1 MMSNENDPIK
11 SQTALKEEETLKFW
25 NDIEAFKKTVEIP
38 HEGGVK
44 GEFIFFDGP
53 PFATGTPHYG
63 HLLASAIKD
72 AVPRYQTMKGLKV
85 LRRWG
90 WDCHGLPIENI
101 VEKDLGIS
109 GKKQIE
115 EMGLEKFNEHARS
128 KVLTYVD
135 EWKKTIERFAR
146 WTEFDGSYKTM
157 DNSYIESVWWGL
169 KKLHSEDKIYES
181 VKVLMYCPRCETPLS
196 NAEVAMDNS
205 YKDITD
211 ISVYVKFKLIN
222 DVSVIP
228 DLVRN
233 PVRENQNSNL
243 DARLDSRLRG
253 NDNTSED
260 DNTGARLDSGLRR
273 NDNTSGNDNAGEG
286 GNTGANTYILA
297 WTTTPWT
304 LPGNVALAI
313 NPDLDYVE
321 VEGEVPGNTYIVA
334 STLVEK
340 VFKTNF
346 KILRTFKGSEL
357 IGKSYEPIF
366 DYYKNIELKNKENGW
381 KIYAGDFVTT
391 TDGTG
396 IVHIA
401 PAFGED
407 DLRLAK
413 ANNLPII
420 HHVDGT
426 GKFKPEIIDFAGQ
439 LVKPADTKEEPNKHQ
454 SADIEIIKYLAHNG
468 KLFEKEKLIHSYPH
482 CYRCETPLYYYAIP
496 AWFINVQSSKE
507 KFLKLNEKVNWIPSH
522 LKEGRFKNVMENAP
536 DWNISRNRFWAT
548 PLPIWKGTETKE
560 LEVLGSL
567 DDIKERTK
575 STNKYFVMRHG
586 EGEQNVLN
594 ILSSKVDN
602 PHHLTEKGK
611 EQTLATAEKLKDKKI
626 TKIIASPFVRT
637 KETAEIV
644 AETFGIPAEEIVYDV
659 RLGEIDLG
667 DFNMKAFESYGAFYS
682 SFEEML
688 EKPVPGGESHND
700 LRKRVGQFLYEIDK
714 KYSDENILLVTHE
727 SPAWALCSVAI
738 GADKIKA
745 EEMWKEKREFI
756 TTAEYKEF
764 DFAPIPH
771 NALYELD
778 FHRPYIDAITYP
790 APSGQ
795 GMMKRIPEVL
805 DCWFESSSMPY
816 ASQHYPF
823 ENQDFFKTHFPAD
836 FIAEYIAQ
844 TRTWFYYTHAISA
857 MLFDNIA
864 FKNVITTGTVLAEG
878 GQKMSK
884 SKNNYPD
891 PALMFDKYG
900 VDAVRFY
907 MLSSPLM
914 RSEDLNFA
922 EREVDEIHK
931 KIILRMRNVLSFYEM
946 YKSPASVI
954 PDLVRNPVSHSNS
967 ISDSFGLDSG
977 LRRNN
982 NAGEG
987 GIPMKN
993 NSSNVLDRWIIERLR
1008 ELCDAVTK
1016 AMDAYEIDQA
1026 LKPVLPFVEDL
1037 STWYLRRSR
1046 DRMKEDGEDK
1056 DLACATLRYVLFRF
1070 AQITAPFMPF
1080 IAEEIYRGVRGNEDE
1095 ESVHFTVWPNESE
1108 SFSEKIKGIFVKNK
1122 IIEDMEKVRNIVSL
1136 ALEARSKALIKVK
1149 QPLLTLTLKG
1159 DEEIV
1164 LNDEY
1169 ASLIRDEVNVK
1180 NIVSDITIEPILVLD
1195 TNITPELKEEGEY
1208 RELLRAIQDLR
1219 KRKGLT
1225 PKDKPK
1231 LIIVCDDATKV
1242 FIEKYKNQLEKSA
1255 SLFSVSFEGEDGE
1268 EIIIGDKKIKLE
1280 LSL

>member
-1 MMSNENDPIK
+1 MSNENDPIK
-11 SQTALKEEETLKFW
+11 SPTALKEEETLKFW

-38 HEGGVK
+38 HEGGFK
-44 GEFIFFDGP
+44 GEFVFFDGP

-72 AVPRYQTMKGLKV
+72 AVPRYQTMKGFKV

-211 ISVYVKFKLIN
+211 ISVYVKFKLT
-222 DVSVIP
+222 D
-228 DLVRN
+228 
-233 PVRENQNSNL
+233 E
-243 DARLDSRLRG
+243 
-253 NDNTSED
+253 E
-260 DNTGARLDSGLRR
+260 
-273 NDNTSGNDNAGEG
+273 
-286 GNTGANTYILA
+286 NTYILA

-304 LPGNVALAI
+304 LPGNVALAVGADMGYLKLKI
-313 NPDLDYVE
+313 NPQKLSGQVASQHDDDQKLSGARNQNKNIDDNVI
-321 VEGEVPGNTYIVA
+321 YIVA
-334 STLVEK
+334 KERVETVLK
-340 VFKTNF
+340 DYSYEIVGEISGKD
-346 KILRTFKGSEL
+346 L

-366 DYYKNIELKNKENGW
+366 DYYKNIEIKNKENGW

-396 IVHIA
+396 VVHIA

-413 ANNLPII
+413 TNNLPII

-426 GKFKPEIIDFAGQ
+426 GKFKEEIIDFAGQ
-439 LVKPADTKEEPNKHQ
+439 LVKPHDTKEEPNKHQ

-482 CYRCETPLYYYAIP
+482 CYRCETPIYYYAIP
-496 AWFINVQSSKE
+496 AWFIEIQSSKE

-567 DDIKERTK
+567 DDIKKKTK

-594 ILSSKVDN
+594 ILSSKIDT

-611 EQTLATAEKLKDKKI
+611 GQALASAEKLKEQKI
-626 TKIIASPFVRT
+626 TKIIASPFIRT

-644 AETFGIPAEEIVYDV
+644 AEAVGLSKESIVYDP
-659 RLGEIDLG
+659 RIGEMNLG
-667 DFNMKAFESYGAFYS
+667 DFDMKDCSAYREYFD
-682 SFEEML
+682 SFEDQF
-688 EKPVPGGESHND
+688 EKPAPNGESHND
-700 LRKRVGQFLYEIDK
+700 VRKRVGEFLYDVDK
-714 KYSDENILLVTHE
+714 KYSDENILFVTHGG
-727 SPAWALCSVAI
+727 PAWMLQAVAL
-738 GADKIKA
+738 GANTKKTMEIWS
-745 EEMWKEKREFI
+745 ESFPEVS
-756 TTAEYKEF
+756 EYREF

-778 FHRPYIDAITYP
+778 FHRPYIDQITYP

-823 ENQDFFKTHFPAD
+823 ENKDFFKSHFPAD

-857 MLFDNIA
+857 MLFDDIA
-864 FKNVITTGTVLAEG
+864 FKNVITTGTVLAED
-878 GQKMSK
+878 GQKK
-884 SKNNYPD
+884 KKKKNNYAD

-900 VDAVRFY
+900 ADAVRFY

-914 RSEDLNFA
+914 RSEDLNFS
-922 EREVDEIHK
+922 EREVDEVHK

-946 YKSPASVI
+946 YKTSTSVI
-954 PDLVRNPVSHSNS
+954 PDSVRNPVSHSDSN
-967 ISDSFGLDSG
+967 SDSFGLDSG
-977 LRRNN
+977 LRRND
-982 NAGEG
+982 NAGEDDNADAKTG
-987 GIPMKN
+987 DVVQMKN
-993 NSSNVLDRWIIERLR
+993 DSSNVLDRWIVARLG
-1008 ELCDAVTK
+1008 ELCEGVTK
-1016 AMDAYEIDQA
+1016 AMDAFEIDQA
-1026 LKPVLPFVEDL
+1026 LKPVMPFVEDL

-1046 DRMKEDGEDK
+1046 DRMKDESEDK
-1056 DLACATLRYVLFRF
+1056 NLACATLRYVLFRF
-1070 AQITAPFMPF
+1070 AQIVAPFMPY

-1108 SFSEKIKGIFVKNK
+1108 SMFEKVKEIFVKNT
-1122 IIEDMEKVRNIVSL
+1122 IISDMEKVRNIVSL
-1136 ALEARSKALIKVK
+1136 GLEARSTAGIKVK
-1149 QPLLTLTLKG
+1149 QPLLTLTVRD
-1159 DEEIV
+1159 DEDV
-1164 LNDEY
+1164 VRNDEY
-1169 ASLIRDEVNVK
+1169 ASLIRDEVNIK
-1180 NIVSDITIEPILVLD
+1180 NVVSDITIELPLVLD

-1231 LIIVCDDATKV
+1231 LIVVCDEISKT
-1242 FIEKYKNQLEKSA
+1242 FIEKFRTQLEKSA
-1255 SLFSVSFEGEDGE
+1255 SLLSVSYEGGDGE